1 MSEKPARTPPRLLQV
16 VRTARIT
23 PHLQRIT
30 LSGESLLGFPV
41 NSHGMH
47 IKVFV
52 PRVHQQQPQL
62 PQLTAQ
68 GIVWPE
74 AHERPITRTY
84 SVRQYR
90 ADVNELDI
98 EFVMHPTSTL
108 KIASTHKAAD
118 INKTNSHSSPAASW
132 ARNAK
137 PGDWIG
143 VAGPGG
149 PDPLLAPADWQLLAG
164 DLTALPAIA
173 ALLENLPDSAQ
184 GFAFIESDDAQDQI
198 ELIHP
203 PGIVICWLER
213 ATDGSEVLLEAI
225 KRIAPP
231 LNATSIA
238 AFIAGENNAV
248 VTIRD
253 YLRATYGL
261 NKRKLYAVPY
271 WRRGQDEET
280 YHQERHRIMDE
291 VY

>member
-16 VRTARIT
+16 VRTALIT

-30 LSGESLLGFPV
+30 LSGENLRGFPLH
-41 NSHGMH
+41 SHAMH

-52 PRVHQQQPQL
+52 PRAHQLQPQL

-68 GIVWPE
+68 GIVWPA

-98 EFVMHPTSTL
+98 EFVMHPTSTH
-108 KIASTHKAAD
+108 KIPGTHKTD
-118 INKTNSHSSPAASW
+118 SHSSPAASW
-132 ARNAK
+132 ASSAK

-143 VAGPGG
+143 IAGPGG
-149 PDPLLAPADWQLLAG
+149 PDPLLAPAAWQLLAG

-173 ALLENLPDSAQ
+173 ALLENLPASAQ
-184 GFAFIESDDAQDQI
+184 GFAFIESDDAQDQL

-203 PGIVICWLER
+203 TGVVVCWLVR

-248 VTIRD
+248 VSIRD

-261 NKRKLYAVPY
+261 NKRNLYAVPY

>member
-16 VRTARIT
+16 IRTARIT

-41 NSHGMH
+41 NSYGMH

-52 PRVHQQQPQL
+52 PRLHQQQPQL

-74 AHERPITRTY
+74 AHERPITRNY

-98 EFVMHPTSTL
+98 EFVMHD
-108 KIASTHKAAD
+108 AH
-118 INKTNSHSSPAASW
+118 TNRNAVHSSPAATW
-132 ARNAK
+132 ACNAK

-143 VAGPGG
+143 IAGPGG

-173 ALLENLPDSAQ
+173 ALLENLPGNAR

-203 PGIVICWLER
+203 AGIVVCWLVR

-231 LNATSIA
+231 LNISSIA
-238 AFIAGENNAV
+238 AFIAGENHAV
-248 VTIRD
+248 VSIRD

-261 NKRKLYAVPY
+261 NKRNLYAVPY